1 MRSQLQRLIWI
12 TSALSVLMISPVWAS
27 EGEEFQTRQE
37 PGEQAEMKLP
47 VPDHEILSLNE
58 IEQPATTLDEWLDQ
72 IAQAAIVQ
80 VTDIRLNA
88 IDAEIEV
95 ILETSDEQLSEP
107 STSVVGNALIV
118 EIPNAVLA
126 LPEGN
131 EFQQANPA
139 EGIALVSITSL
150 PNNRVR
156 VAITGVDAPPI
167 AEVRT
172 EAQGLVLSVVP
183 ATETDAVQNEEA
195 IQVVVTGEQDEG
207 YSPSNATTATR
218 TDTPLRDI
226 PQSIQVI
233 PQQVLEDQQVLQLQD
248 ATRNV
253 SGVVEGNTFGNTED
267 RFIIRGFQQGFQLGS
282 LLRNGFREP
291 STFASTRETA
301 NIERIEILK
310 GPASALYGG
319 AIEPGGAINVITEQ
333 PLDYPFYELEAQAGS
348 FGLLRPNVD
357 LSGPLTS
364 DRSLLYRLNAVYERG
379 DGFRDFDQDTQ
390 RVFVSPV
397 VLWRIGDRTNLTLE
411 FEYLNDERPFDRGL
425 IAFGEGVADIPRER
439 ILGEPD
445 DVATSE
451 EFTVGYRLE
460 HRFNEDWR
468 LRNAF
473 RFGDVY
479 STNQRAEPGELNE
492 ETGIL
497 TRAWED
503 HEYSG
508 NTYAFLTNLVGEF
521 ATGSIEHTLLVGAD
535 LERQVYRYEDY
546 FAEGPSINIF
556 DPDYGV
562 ASRPDQEDF
571 PGGPGLFD
579 QTFDI
584 LGFYVQDQIA
594 LLDNLKIQ
602 LSGRF
607 DIVNQTIRLGGS
619 YGEGET
625 EQQDEA
631 FTPRVGIVY
640 QPIEPLSLYASY
652 SQTFAPNS
660 GRTVSGSILDPERG
674 TQYEVG
680 IRGEFLDDRLIANL
694 AAYQITKTNVAATDP
709 DNLDFS
715 IPVGEQRSRGVE
727 LDIAGEILPGWNV
740 IASYTYTDA
749 EVTRDNSPREGNQLS
764 GVPENAASVWST
776 YEIQNGDLQGLGFG
790 LGLFFVGERQGD
802 LDNTYQIPSY
812 VRTDAAVF
820 YRRDNWRAAINIKNL
835 FDVDYIESS
844 FNRIALSPGQ
854 PFTVLATVSVEF

>member
-1 MRSQLQRLIWI
+1 MRSQQQQSVWI
-12 TSALSVLMISPVWAS
+12 TGVLLSLMVSPVWAI
-27 EGEEFQTRQE
+27 EKQEFPNQQETARQI
-37 PGEQAEMKLP
+37 
-47 VPDHEILSLNE
+47 EINSSTLSDEIPLRNP
-58 IEQPATTLDEWLDQ
+58 IEQPATTIDEWLDQ
-72 IAQAAIVQ
+72 IAQASIIQ
-80 VTDIRLNA
+80 ITEIRLNA
-88 IDAEIEV
+88 VNIGVEV
-95 ILETSDEQLSEP
+95 ILETANGQLPES
-107 STSVVGNALIV
+107 STSVVGNALII
-118 EIPNAVLA
+118 EIPDAVLA
-126 LPEGN
+126 LPDSD
-131 EFQQANPA
+131 EFQQVNLV
-139 EGIALVSITSL
+139 EGIALISVTSL

-156 VAITGVDAPPI
+156 VAITGADAPPV

-183 ATETDAVQNEEA
+183 GTETADEAEDA
-195 IQVVVTGEQDEG
+195 IQVVVTGEQDG
-207 YSPSNATTATR
+207 YAPNDATTATR
-218 TDTPLRDI
+218 TNTPLRDI

-253 SGVVEGNTFGNTED
+253 SGVVEGNTFGNTQD

-291 STFASTRETA
+291 ADFISLRETA

-319 AIEPGGAINVITEQ
+319 AIEPGGVINVITEQ

-379 DGFRDFDQDTQ
+379 DSFRDFDQDIQ

-397 VLWRIGDRTNLTLE
+397 VLWRIGDRTDLTLE

-425 IAFGEGVADIPRER
+425 IAFEDGVADIPFDRV
-439 ILGEPD
+439 LGEPD

-460 HRFNEDWR
+460 HQFNEDWR

-479 STNQRAEPGELNE
+479 STNQRTEPGELNE

-508 NTYAFLTNLVGEF
+508 NTYAFLTSLVGEF
-521 ATGSIEHTLLVGAD
+521 STGPIEHTLLLGAD
-535 LERQVYRYEDY
+535 LERQVYRFEDY
-546 FAEGPSINIF
+546 FTDGPDINIF
-556 DPDYGV
+556 DPDYGTE
-562 ASRPDQEDF
+562 SRPDQEDY
-571 PGGPGLFD
+571 PGGPGLYD
-579 QTFDI
+579 QTVDI

-607 DIVNQTIRLGGS
+607 DIVNQTIRLGGI
-619 YGEGET
+619 YGDSET

-640 QPIEPLSLYASY
+640 QPIEPLSLYTSF

-660 GRTVSGSILDPERG
+660 ARTVSGSILDPERG

-694 AAYQITKTNVAATDP
+694 AAYQITKTNVAAADP

-740 IASYTYTDA
+740 IASYAYTDA
-749 EVTRDNSPREGNQLS
+749 EVTRDNSPREGNRLS

-835 FDVDYIESS
+835 FDVGYIESS
-844 FNRIALSPGQ
+844 FNRIAVSPGQ
-854 PFTVLATVSVEF
+854 PFTVLGTVSVEF